1 MQTST
6 TVFSIF
12 KFLRQ
17 WLTAW
22 TWSTDDDVN
31 HTECVTDLKD
41 GLGAN
46 LLRAPVVHQHQ
57 TETCRDVSERVTH
70 RLASVTSLHPVITYR
85 SLHPTHH
92 LINFEVRNKTTLS
105 LFFYAT
111 QKGTQFF
118 ILVIMQP
125 WNVCSDAYASRWRFK
140 SLVKKSVSHTNMLPV
155 STRFDIELIWKTVCA
170 LLSP

>member
-41 GLGAN
+41 GLRAN
-46 LLRAPVVHQHQ
+46 LLRAPVVHQYQ
-57 TETCRDVSERVTH
+57 AETCRDVSERVTH
-70 RLASVTSLHPVITYR
+70 RLSCSRQFAPSLISMYR
-85 SLHPTHH
+85 ALHPTTHH
-92 LINFEVRNKTTLS
+92 STQLS
-105 LFFYAT
+105 Y
-111 QKGTQFF
+111 
-118 ILVIMQP
+118 
-125 WNVCSDAYASRWRFK
+125 
-140 SLVKKSVSHTNMLPV
+140 
-155 STRFDIELIWKTVCA
+155 
-170 LLSP
+170 